1 MPTDIMAFRRATF
14 MWEEIDIVLLHE
26 TWLST
31 MEDLSKITPIKSKE
45 FSSCLER
52 GSEVIIEKMI
62 DLILSPTYI
71 KPPDGSEKYSLNWQD
86 APHFMAKF
94 LQQLETVFT
103 GDKEIKIRHKILRH
117 YAVKQ
122 TPAKSAENQMAKHWN
137 DADIET
143 LSDAC
148 ESAMK
153 SLENNPAIMSSEY
166 KQCLQKERN
175 IIINTMMKFIMDT
188 ENFPKHS
195 LSSQYILEWESAPK
209 ALATI
214 LHHSETVFTRNEE
227 FHIGKKGIMFPK
239 NDDLVHLV
247 REPDRR
253 QKCGILKTYG
263 KIESF
268 SAKDKFHLKVLQG
281 KRIWDEE
288 WVEEGE
294 TYNLIE
300 EANAMLCMHLWSLR
314 KYAGDESYENI
325 WNDIKNGWPECVS
338 WETGPA
344 GKFWKIIV
352 PDQLP
357 SWVVDGYEEME
368 KYFKEDS
375 EHSCVESG

>member
-1 MPTDIMAFRRATF
+1 MPTDIMAFRRATYI
-14 MWEEIDIVLLHE
+14 WPESDILLLHD
-26 TWLST
+26 TWVYT
-31 MEDLSKITPIKSKE
+31 REDLSKITTIKSKE
-45 FSSCLER
+45 FIRCLER
-52 GSEVIIEKMI
+52 GNEVIMEKMI

-71 KPPDGSEKYSLNWQD
+71 KPSDVSGYSLNWKD

-94 LQQLETVFT
+94 LQQLETVFV
-103 GDKEIKIRHKILRH
+103 GDKEIKIRHKIRH
-117 YAVKQ
+117 DAGNQ
-122 TPAKSAENQMAKHWN
+122 TAAESADDQEAKHWN
-137 DADIET
+137 GADIET
-143 LSDAC
+143 LSHEC

-153 SLENNPAIMSSEY
+153 SLENDPAIMSSEY
-166 KQCLQKERN
+166 KQCLQKGRN
-175 IIINTMMKFIMDT
+175 IIINTMKKFIMDT

-195 LSSQYILEWESAPK
+195 SSSQYILRWESAPK

-214 LHHSETVFTRNEE
+214 LHHSETVFTGTELE
-227 FHIGKKGIMFPK
+227 FHIGKKEIMFPK
-239 NDDLVHLV
+239 NRDLVHLV
-247 REPDRR
+247 REPDPR

-263 KIESF
+263 KIKSF
-268 SAKDKFHLKVLQG
+268 SANDKFHLKVLQG

-294 TYNLIE
+294 THNLSE

-325 WNDIKNGWPECVS
+325 SNEIKNGWPECVS

-357 SWVVDGYEEME
+357 SWVVDGYEDME
-368 KYFKEDS
+368 KYFKIANTR
-375 EHSCVESG
+375 V